1 MKIKFIFL
9 ISAFIIASGTSRLFA
24 QGAAFNN
31 TGAPADPSSML
42 DVTGSNKGVLI
53 PRVAL
58 ADSLDA
64 TTIPLPAQS
73 LLVYNTNTVN
83 GLVPGYYYNRGTT
96 TSPKWTQLLP
106 NPASVDLNMNGHKVV
121 NVATCTNNPDAANKA
136 YVDAQIALVGGSSP
150 SCCMPSM
157 ISDESSS
164 TMNLRMACEY
174 CRTLTEG
181 GFTDWHLPTFHELM
195 YVLSSS
201 SATIANDVSPNYIW
215 IGDYDTQYGT
225 YIYQMR
231 FSDGDI
237 IRMYATSNGR
247 TRCVR

>member
-1 MKIKFIFL
+1 MKIKTMLLVCALTVANGALNVF
-9 ISAFIIASGTSRLFA
+9 G

-31 TGAPADPSSML
+31 TGGSADPSSML
-42 DVTGSNKGVLI
+42 DVTATNKGVLI

-58 ADSLDA
+58 VDSLDA
-64 TTIPLPAQS
+64 ATIPLPAQS
-73 LLVYNTNTVN
+73 LLVYNTNTIN

-106 NPASVDLNMNGHKVV
+106 NPVNVDLDMNGHKVV

-150 SCCMPSM
+150 NCCNPTM
-157 ISDESSS
+157 ISDESPSAV
-164 TMNLRMACEY
+164 NLRVACEY
-174 CRTLTEG
+174 CRSLTEG
-181 GFTDWHLPTFHELM
+181 GFTDWRLPTFHELL

-201 SATIANDVSPNYIW
+201 PNPIPNDQSTSYIW
-215 IGDYDTQYGT
+215 IADYDTQYGT

-231 FSDGDI
+231 LYDSDMT
-237 IRMYATSNGR
+237 RTYATYTGKV
-247 TRCVR
+247 RCVR